1 MEKMT
6 NQKIPESKFSSIT
19 VYENGIKLSAI
30 TGVIDPDRNLYDRK
44 NIYIRSEDM
53 KELIALYREQP
64 KRKTYNN
71 AIEAEEA
78 YFSEYDNDTDDDGE
92 DGIFDANY

>member
-1 MEKMT
+1 MQKMT
-6 NQKIPESKFSSIT
+6 GQKIPERKFSSIT
-19 VYENGIKLSAI
+19 VYENGIKLTAI
-30 TGVIDPDRNLYDRK
+30 TGVIDLDTYECN

-78 YFSEYDNDTDDDGE
+78 DFSEYDDDTDDDGE